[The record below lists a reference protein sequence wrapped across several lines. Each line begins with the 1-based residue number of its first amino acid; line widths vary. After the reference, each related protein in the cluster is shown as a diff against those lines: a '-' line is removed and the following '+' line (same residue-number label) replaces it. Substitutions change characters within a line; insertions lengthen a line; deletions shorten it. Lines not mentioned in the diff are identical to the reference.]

1 MASLFHVEHAN
12 LLSRKVVSRETP
24 LDASGTVIVMHADP
38 LEPPPV
44 EKPLKNPK
52 PKSFRFHRSGPKE
65 LGLAVAGRDYWWRL
79 GRKIALVSAHTTALV
94 SLIFLPVSL
103 WFMGSIGP
111 LTGWFLGAM
120 LAMLLISL
128 PMGWVVTFL
137 WNALLGL
144 VLLPG
149 LYLGQRLI
157 GEPIR
162 RDTTG
167 WIAGSAVAIVG
178 SAGGLFHVGSMG
190 TSAAALS
197 LGMVGIIVIQIGSGL
212 LSIAAAQAGGYL
224 GSLGALRR
232 RRRRRSNG
240 SDGQRVRFTVWR
252 LMAVT
257 AILSVLLSL
266 FRLAG
271 EFAVPLIISVVVS
284 SILAWAIHRPVA
296 WATNRWLDWR
306 LKKRRAKRLRARV
319 VA

>member
-1 MASLFHVEHAN
+1 MHDNPSEPLPQKN
-12 LLSRKVVSRETP
+12 L
-24 LDASGTVIVMHADP
+24 
-38 LEPPPV
+38 
-44 EKPLKNPK
+44 K

-79 GRKIALVSAHTTALV
+79 GRKIALVSAHVSTLLSLV
-94 SLIFLPVSL
+94 FLPMSL
-103 WFMGSIGP
+103 WFVGSIG
-111 LTGWFLGAM
+111 LSTGWFLGAM

-137 WNALLGL
+137 WNSLLAL

-149 LYLGQRLI
+149 IYLGQRLI
-157 GEPIR
+157 GEPIS

-178 SAGGLFHVGSMG
+178 SAGGLFHVGSIG
-190 TSAAALS
+190 SSTALPLGI
-197 LGMVGIIVIQIGSGL
+197 LGMIAIQIASGL
-212 LSIAAAQAGGYL
+212 LGIAAAQAGGYL

-232 RRRRRSNG
+232 RRRPNG
-240 SDGQRVRFTVWR
+240 SGGQRVRFTVWR

-271 EFAVPLIISVVVS
+271 DFAVPLIISVVVS

-306 LKKRRAKRLRARV
+306 LKKRRAKRLHVRV